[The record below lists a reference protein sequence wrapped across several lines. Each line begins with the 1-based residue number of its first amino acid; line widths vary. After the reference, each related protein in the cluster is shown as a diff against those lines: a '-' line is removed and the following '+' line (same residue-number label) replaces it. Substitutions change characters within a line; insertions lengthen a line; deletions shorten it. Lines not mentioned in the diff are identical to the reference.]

1 MALWALLTVAVAVA
15 VAVAVV
21 VAVALPPV
29 CFSFERSRS
38 EAGRELCD
46 DARQSLLPSSESG
59 CQPPKFFA
67 TTSSINCLQRLSA
80 FSSLICESTPL
91 TTNVSD
97 LAL

>member
-1 MALWALLTVAVAVA
+1 MFSLWALLPVVVVADAAVAAVAV
-15 VAVAVV
+15 VAVV

-46 DARQSLLPSSESG
+46 DASQSLLPSSESG

-67 TTSSINCLQRLSA
+67 TTS
-80 FSSLICESTPL
+80 
-91 TTNVSD
+91 
-97 LAL
+97 